1 MKKKLIIIVSVIFI
15 ISLSL
20 YFVFKHSNTIIN
32 NVTTGEAK
40 IQLWYYY
47 WGREKGV
54 NGEIIDGIKNFCEAN
69 EIPLE
74 IHEYGSDIITYDE
87 YVLKRNIAAATGN
100 FISIDMLSRL
110 NNMPKNS
117 AADYTKLESYSK
129 LFDVH
134 KGKSC
139 IPLGMCY
146 VGLAINKKA
155 IDYYGID
162 TFETPVITYTD
173 YLKIKQKMKEKGAKF
188 KLDYTECREIVD
200 YCLNKNGLLFIDE
213 NSEYVKNSD
222 EFKARLKKSVIDIC
236 NDIILY
242 NDSKLYNYDPEEF
255 NNNLPH
261 VYDENSN
268 LDLIGEI
275 ESSQFL
281 ISPLAVERISNISDK
296 TLVIFP
302 YVINYTPAFFMHKK
316 ITNDKIYDIANY
328 IVNESRYLELIGNG
342 NASDM
347 IYAPIFDTEEIRKR
361 LQVDDNWEY
370 TGRIGRTINSGGN
383 IKRIINASY
392 NIFIK
397 DKEKADEVTKYSY
410 NPIQNTTYDVY
421 VISVKV
427 VEFAEAIIF
436 EIAKELSGE
445 RNSLEN
451 FDPENS
457 RINKIIENKVNQFV
471 DSYYLYNY

>member
-1 MKKKLIIIVSVIFI
+1 MKKKLIIIISVIFT

-20 YFVFKHSNTIIN
+20 YFVFKYSNTIVN
-32 NVTTGEAK
+32 NVTNREGK
-40 IQLWYYY
+40 IQLWCYYL
-47 WGREKGV
+47 GREKGV
-54 NGEIIDGIKNFCEAN
+54 NGGLVDGIKKFCEAN

-74 IHEYGSDIITYDE
+74 VHEYGSDIITYDD

-110 NNMPKNS
+110 NNMPKNV

-139 IPLGMCY
+139 IPLGMYY

-162 TFETPVITYTD
+162 TFETPVITYID
-173 YLKIKQKMKEKGAKF
+173 YLKIKQEMKEKGAKF
-188 KLDYTECREIVD
+188 KLNYTECREIVD
-200 YCLNKNGLLFIDE
+200 YCLNKNGLLFLNE
-213 NSEYVKNSD
+213 NSEYVKNRD
-222 EFKARLKKSVIDIC
+222 EFKSRLKKSVIDVC

-242 NDSKLYNYDPEEF
+242 NDSRLYNYDPEEF
-255 NNNLPH
+255 SNNLPH
-261 VYDENSN
+261 IYDENSN

-281 ISPLAVERISNISDK
+281 ISPLAIERISDISYK
-296 TLVIFP
+296 TLMVYP
-302 YVINYTPAFFMHKK
+302 YIMNYTPAFFMHKK
-316 ITNDKIYDIANY
+316 ITNDKIYDVANY
-328 IVNESRYLELIGNG
+328 VVNESRYLELIGYG
-342 NASDM
+342 TASDM
-347 IYAPIFDTEEIRKR
+347 VYAPIFDTEEIRKR
-361 LQVDDNWEY
+361 LKVDENWEY

-397 DKEKADEVTKYSY
+397 DKEKAEEVTKYSY
-410 NPIQNTTYDVY
+410 NPISNPFYDVY
-421 VISVKV
+421 IISVKV
-427 VEFAEAIIF
+427 VEFTESLVF

-451 FDPENS
+451 FDSENS
-457 RINKIIENKVNQFV
+457 RINKMIEDKVNQFV

>member
-1 MKKKLIIIVSVIFI
+1 
-15 ISLSL
+15 
-20 YFVFKHSNTIIN
+20 VFKHGNAIVN
-32 NVTTGEAK
+32 NITKGDDK

-47 WGREKGV
+47 LGREKGAHY
-54 NGEIIDGIKNFCEAN
+54 ELIEGIKKFCEEN
-69 EIPLE
+69 DIPLE
-74 IHEYGSDIITYDE
+74 IHEYGSDIITYDD

-100 FISIDMLSRL
+100 FISIDTLIRL
-110 NNMPKNS
+110 NNMPKNA

-139 IPLGMCY
+139 IPLGMYY

-162 TFETPVITYTD
+162 TFEIPVITYTD
-173 YLKIKQKMKEKGAKF
+173 YLEIKQEMKEKGAKF
-188 KLDYTECREIVD
+188 KLDYTECREIVN
-200 YCLNKNGLLFIDE
+200 YCLNKNGLLFLDE
-213 NSEYVKNSD
+213 SSEYVKNRD
-222 EFKARLKKSVIDIC
+222 EFKSRLKKSVIDVC

-242 NDSKLYNYDPEEF
+242 NDSKLYNYDPEQF
-255 NNNLPH
+255 YNNLPH
-261 VYDENSN
+261 IYDENSN

-275 ESSQFL
+275 ETSQFL
-281 ISPLAVERISNISDK
+281 ISPLAIERISNVSDK
-296 TLVIFP
+296 TLMIFP
-302 YVINYTPAFFMHKK
+302 YAMNHTPAFFIHKK
-316 ITNDKIYDIANY
+316 ITNNKIYDIANY
-328 IVNESRYLELIGNG
+328 ILNESRYLELIGHG
-342 NASDM
+342 SASEM
-347 IYAPIFDTEEIRKR
+347 IYTPVFDTEETRKI

-397 DKEKADEVTKYSY
+397 DKEKVEEVTKYSY
-410 NPIQNTTYDVY
+410 NPISNPFYDVY
-421 VISVKV
+421 IISVKV
-427 VEFAEAIIF
+427 VEFTEALVF

-445 RNSLEN
+445 KNSLKN
-451 FDPENS
+451 FDSEDAK
-457 RINKIIENKVNQFV
+457 INKMIEDKVNKFV